1 MAIPTRAAVLLQ
13 GDDDGD
19 DDSKDSPV
27 EEHYQGDVGT
37 HGRQGSLEVD
47 QEQDADQD
55 GHINS
60 DNENMFEDTEEADGV
75 YSQLFSSVWW
85 KNEG

>member
-1 MAIPTRAAVLLQ
+1 MQEILRTMAIPTRAAVLLQ

-27 EEHYQGDVGT
+27 EEHYQGDVVA

-47 QEQDADQD
+47 QEQDAD
-55 GHINS
+55 
-60 DNENMFEDTEEADGV
+60 
-75 YSQLFSSVWW
+75 
-85 KNEG
+85 